1 MFETNTFK
9 MQQNFSL
16 TGSYQGAGAAPEV
29 SQSVSLYN
37 KVSVLGQ
44 LSRLWERVSGRNRHL
59 LTLAE
64 VEKSLNVRSR
74 HRLAGVQ
81 PVLIR
86 QIRGTEGRSEDFDGR
101 FNPLNERSKS
111 RWLSIAT
118 ARKLGVPMPP
128 VELIQVGEIYF
139 VRDGHHRISVALAFG
154 EEAIDAEVTVW
165 EASGPLPWETSRPG
179 HGLQA
184 ATA

>member
-16 TGSYQGAGAAPEV
+16 SGNYQGAGAPPEV
-29 SQSVSLYN
+29 SQAVSLYN
-37 KVSVLGQ
+37 RISLKGQ
-44 LSRLWERVSGRNRHL
+44 LSRLWERLSGSSLRL
-59 LTLAE
+59 LTLVE
-64 VEKSLNVRSR
+64 IEKSLKVHNR
-74 HRLAGVQ
+74 HFAGIQ
-81 PVLIR
+81 SVLIR
-86 QIRGTEGRSEDFDGR
+86 QIRGTEGRSEDFDAG
-101 FNPLNERSKS
+101 FSSLNERSKS

-118 ARKLGVPMPP
+118 ARKLGTRMPP

-165 EASGPLPWETSRPG
+165 ETASPLPWEKSVTSG
-179 HGLQA
+179 SLQTLA
-184 ATA
+184 A

>member
-16 TGSYQGAGAAPEV
+16 SGSYQGAGAAPEV
-29 SQSVSLYN
+29 SQAVSLYN
-37 KVSVLGQ
+37 QAFRKGQ
-44 LSRLWERVSGRNRHL
+44 LSRLWGRLTGRCRRL
-59 LTLAE
+59 LTL
-64 VEKSLNVRSR
+64 VEIEKALRVRSR
-74 HRLAGVQ
+74 HYAGVEA
-81 PVLIR
+81 VLIC
-86 QIRGTEGRSEDFDGR
+86 QIRGTEGRSEDFDAG

-118 ARKLGVPMPP
+118 ARNQGTPMPP
-128 VELIQVGEIYF
+128 VELIQVGETYF

-165 EASGPLPWETSRPG
+165 ETASPLPWEKSVTSG
-179 HGLQA
+179 SLQTLA
-184 ATA
+184 A

>member
-16 TGSYQGAGAAPEV
+16 TGSYQGAGTPPEV
-29 SQSVSLYN
+29 SRAVSLYN
-37 KVSVLGQ
+37 RISLKGQ
-44 LSRLWERVSGRNRHL
+44 LNRLWERLSGRSRRL

-64 VEKSLNVRSR
+64 IEKSLQVQSR
-74 HRLAGVQ
+74 HYAGIRS
-81 PVLIR
+81 VLID
-86 QIRGTEGRSEDFDGR
+86 QIRGTEGRSEDFDAG

-118 ARKLGVPMPP
+118 VRQYGTPMPP
-128 VELIQVGEIYF
+128 VELIQVGETYF

-154 EEAIDAEVTVW
+154 EEAIDAEVTLW
-165 EASGPLPWETSRPG
+165 ETSGPLPWEKLDASRS
-179 HGLQA
+179 LQTL